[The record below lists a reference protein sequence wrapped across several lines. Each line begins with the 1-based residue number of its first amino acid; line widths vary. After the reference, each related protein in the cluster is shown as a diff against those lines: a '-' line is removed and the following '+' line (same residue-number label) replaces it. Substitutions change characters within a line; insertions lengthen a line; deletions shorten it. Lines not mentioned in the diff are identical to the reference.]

1 MASGFTFR
9 GLFERFKSRRAGISQ
24 GQPRTKKGLMG
35 PRSALGEKYSE
46 EAYRQVRSIYRGSHG
61 ADRRLDRDM
70 KKTRL
75 GSIYQLANHPKL
87 DKKNLPTALAAADAT
102 TLGTVMVVLDHPKM
116 RPEAVPAAMQ
126 IIRTT
131 DVITGGDSGRRR
143 VFDVLEHPKT
153 TQENARTFLEAAN
166 EYGYNR
172 TMRFMAMDGTDAGN
186 IKDKLLAHKR
196 KGETQQIKLG

>member
-1 MASGFTFR
+1 MAMRFTFA

-75 GSIYQLANHPKL
+75 RSIYQLANHPKL

-116 RPEAVPAAMQ
+116 RSETVPAAMQ

-131 DVITGGDSGRRR
+131 DRAGEDSGRRK
-143 VFDVLEHPKT
+143 VFTILEHPKT
-153 TQENARTFLEAAN
+153 TRENAHTFLEAAD
-166 EYGYNR
+166 EYGYNN
-172 TMRFMAMDGTDAGN
+172 TVRFIGMDGVDAGN
-186 IKDKLLAHKR
+186 IKKR
-196 KGETQQIKLG
+196 LRSYKSLSKTQQIKVE